1 MHYMIFDFKDLSAH
15 RSELM
20 GLSILWIMML
30 HFTFTQVN
38 PLGFVAQYGFAG
50 VEVFVF
56 VSGFGLYHSLDKD
69 GSLRNFYRKR
79 LLRIFPTYYLLGIAA
94 SLLIFHDSLPEYL
107 FRYTTLGFWTGGP
120 YWEWYVPSIVVLY
133 LAAPLLKDFVDWNR
147 WATVGLAVLLLAV
160 ALYFIDKETL
170 LSRSHFFFIYRIPA
184 FLLGMTCARWLKN
197 GVSPKYFLILLLVGF
212 PCFALLYPH
221 HHEVYNYKYLS
232 ILFLL
237 PTFLVLMALF
247 SKYVPRISSLT
258 RRMGVA
264 SLEIYLIQTIIFCAI
279 ISGQLI
285 VPAAWHDAASILFII
300 SSTITGIIVHWSMDR
315 FVLPHLFSR

>member
-1 MHYMIFDFKDLSAH
+1 VS
-15 RSELM
+15 
-20 GLSILWIMML
+20 
-30 HFTFTQVN
+30 

-50 VEVFVF
+50 VEVFIF

-69 GSLRNFYRKR
+69 GSLMHFYRKR
-79 LLRIFPTYYLLGIAA
+79 LLRIFPTYYLLGISA
-94 SLLIFHDSLPEYL
+94 SLLIFHDSLTEYL
-107 FRYTTLGFWTGGP
+107 FRYSTIGFWTGGL
-120 YWEWYVPSIVVLY
+120 YEEWYVPSIVALY
-133 LAAPLLKDFVDWNR
+133 LAAPLLKKLVDWNR
-147 WATVGLAVLLLAV
+147 WATMGFAVLLLA
-160 ALYFIDKETL
+160 AAWWFIDKETL

-197 GVSPKYFLILLLVGF
+197 GVSPKNFLVLLLAGL

-221 HHEVYNYKYLS
+221 HHEVYNYKYFS

-279 ISGQLI
+279 ISGQRI